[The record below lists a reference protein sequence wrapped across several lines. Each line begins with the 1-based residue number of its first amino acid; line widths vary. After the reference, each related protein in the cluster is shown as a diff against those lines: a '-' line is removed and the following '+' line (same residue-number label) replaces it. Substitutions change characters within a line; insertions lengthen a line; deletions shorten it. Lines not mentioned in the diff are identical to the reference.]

1 MACHREMYWRDES
14 SGFFQSLIC
23 FGQKLCLWKCSIIK
37 IYQLSIPDDRIQQLF
52 FTSFTLRVVQNPINK
67 LLCWPNGLYS
77 ICTASVF
84 YKHPLSTGPLLM
96 WTVVAAKQV
105 QSQWNCIVESLSSW
119 VCLLVK
125 DLIFQTPV
133 CGFQRVRQCFSI
145 HIHFHPLPLSLL
157 SHFFATSSTHTCPFL
172 SHSLAPPFLSS
183 HSALLPL
190 WYQCTGL
197 LKACVSMLWRWVIS

>member
-23 FGQKLCLWKCSIIK
+23 FGQKLCLWKGSIIK
-37 IYQLSIPDDRIQQLF
+37 IDQLSIPDDRIQQLF

-77 ICTASVF
+77 ICTGSVF
-84 YKHPLSTGPLLM
+84 YKHTLSTGPLLM

-105 QSQWNCIVESLSSW
+105 QSKWNCIVESLSSW

-157 SHFFATSSTHTCPFL
+157 SHFFATSSTHMSLSLPFSRSSLPFL
-172 SHSLAPPFLSS
+172 SLCLAPSV
-183 HSALLPL
+183 
-190 WYQCTGL
+190 
-197 LKACVSMLWRWVIS
+197 VSMHGAT